1 MHSNIARKI
10 HWEMIEMHLRGE
22 ETQETPSFP
31 RGSDS
36 ILSIVCL
43 FIIPWNIRAASH
55 LKLTTTNNST
65 NSFES
70 LTYEILGHF
79 YCNL

>member
-31 RGSDS
+31 CGSDS

-55 LKLTTTNNST
+55 LKIN
-65 NSFES
+65 
-70 LTYEILGHF
+70 
-79 YCNL
+79 